1 MNYLYFKIKIITK
14 NYRHKNDEMIKYYY
28 GDDNMKKKFLTKLK
42 IWLCIIIAILVII
55 CVFVII
61 NYNNDPIAFQNQVN
75 SWAEQIESYV
85 NGINNNKKSEP
96 AIVLP
101 EKEDLSNARK
111 YFYFEQ
117 LSDTAKVIYV
127 TIENNVDKLLNGEDN
142 IPLPSSLNDF
152 AQKNGKEKVA
162 EEFQNAWDA
171 FITDKC
177 EYFYLDSSKVCLIS
191 KITTKATSEK
201 YEFFIGKGD
210 NKTYFIDEFKTKEQV
225 EKAIEE
231 ISEVEEKILK
241 NATGTNYDKMLY
253 VHDWIIENA
262 EYEAEHGE
270 NTANIYGCLVDEK
283 ALCEGYA
290 RTFKYLLDKLN
301 IPCILVSGDA
311 VDESGKTE
319 RHAWNYVFINNN
331 WYAIDATWDDPIII
345 GNGSIK
351 NNKKY
356 KYKYFLKGKKTMDE
370 DHTPLGRITKGGI
383 TFEYPE
389 LCLDDFE

>member
-1 MNYLYFKIKIITK
+1 
-14 NYRHKNDEMIKYYY
+14 
-28 GDDNMKKKFLTKLK
+28 MKKKFLTKLK
-42 IWLCIIIAILVII
+42 IWLCIILVILI
-55 CVFVII
+55 VACIYVTIE
-61 NYNNDPIAFQNQVN
+61 YNNDPVGFQAKLED
-75 SWAEQIESYV
+75 WAKQIEVRV
-85 NGINNNKKSEP
+85 NKLNGKSSTEQ

-101 EKEDLSNARK
+101 EKEELSGARK
-111 YFYFEQ
+111 YYYFEQ

-127 TIENNVDKLLNGEDN
+127 TIENNADKLLNGEDN

-162 EEFQNAWDA
+162 EEFQSAWDA

-177 EYFYLDSSKVCLIS
+177 EYFYLDSSKVCLVS
-191 KITTKATSEK
+191 KITTKATSSN
-201 YEFFIGKGD
+201 YEFYIGKGD
-210 NKTYFIDEFKTKEQV
+210 NKTYFIEEFKTKQDVEEAIKEIEDV
-225 EKAIEE
+225 EKE
-231 ISEVEEKILK
+231 ILK

-253 VHDWIIENA
+253 VHDWIIGNT

-270 NTANIYGCLVDEK
+270 NTANIYGCLVEGK

-311 VDESGKTE
+311 VDENGKTE

-331 WYAIDATWDDPIII
+331 WYAVDPTWDDPIII
-345 GNGSIK
+345 GNSNLK

-356 KYKYFLKGKKTMDE
+356 KYKYFLKGKELMEK
-370 DHTPLGRITKGGI
+370 DHTTSGRITKGGK
-383 TFEYPE
+383 TFEYPD
-389 LCLDDFE
+389 LCLNDFNE